1 MIFQGREEHYLLGLS
16 LDEMKI
22 VYRSMWND
30 LKARQLFG
38 SDEEATDLLFELQ
51 TLLQR
56 EATRLGINVGDHSQ
70 WAAWVGLDES
80 CQVKPRRA

>member
-30 LKARQLFG
+30 LKARKQFG
-38 SDEEATDLLFELQ
+38 EDEEATDLLFELQ

-56 EATRLGINVGDHSQ
+56 EASRLEVNVGDHSQ
-70 WAAWVGLDES
+70 WAAFVGLGES
-80 CQVKPRRA
+80 CDINSRRA